1 MMKGLFSIEA
11 GEKQLLFLHL
21 ECKTNFNVLQY
32 YFNEI
37 TPFSKDF
44 TPFSNDISQ
53 NIFFGFKKKIT
64 FIHSSVADFCYLIL

>member
-1 MMKGLFSIEA
+1 MMQGIFSVEA

-21 ECKTNFNVLQY
+21 ECKTKFNVLQY

-53 NIFFGFKKKIT
+53 NIT
-64 FIHSSVADFCYLIL
+64 FIYRSVADFCYLTLQGNKNF